1 MVYRVSSTR
10 AGRPMMSENDR
21 KREGGRVRGRE
32 VGREGKRKEGRVRGR
47 VSRAEQS
54 KLR

>member
-32 VGREGKRKEGRVRGR
+32 VGRVRGRKEWREGKREGKQ
-47 VSRAEQS
+47 SRAS
-54 KLR
+54 